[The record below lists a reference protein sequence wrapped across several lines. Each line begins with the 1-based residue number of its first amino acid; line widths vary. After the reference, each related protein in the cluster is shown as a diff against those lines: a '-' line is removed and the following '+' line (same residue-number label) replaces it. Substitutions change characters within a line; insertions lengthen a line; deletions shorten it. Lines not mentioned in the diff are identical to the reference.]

1 MSSANPPDDDV
12 DDSKPIPLNDVDDR
26 EPLVSLLANIK
37 AAMPQLRQLW
47 RDCDD
52 HWGFEDPVY
61 RFYHQS
67 WKVYHLQ
74 GRTTAIVAALQAL
87 APDRDLNEWFMQIVR
102 DGTGKRFEG
111 DHNKRWLEVTRPI
124 LEAFFHAKYFLGM
137 AIRYGKLEKPP
148 RSLPS
153 GWAGLLYLYNL
164 RYDGSPEVLEAM
176 KRARAARRKFPPHPD
191 SIAGWPPV
199 TNEDFVRHLAAIG
212 YSGLANVEPHPH
224 PENPA
229 AVLLWGLTAK
239 TLEPRLVEGLPWI
252 LLAFSNLDMLWVG
265 QQAQLR
271 NLQNRLGFLVHLA
284 YEVARPDPRVAHRT
298 PILAALL
305 KSIEPSRLAREEA
318 LFEAPNEHECDRI
331 RALRGSEAA
340 HWNLFTLLKPEH
352 LRYTDIP
359 SLSALGR

>member
-1 MSSANPPDDDV
+1 MSSADPPE
-12 DDSKPIPLNDVDDR
+12 NDVAAGESVPMSDIDDR
-26 EPLVSLLANIK
+26 EPVVSLLANIK

-102 DGTGKRFEG
+102 DGTGKKFEG

-124 LEAFFHAKYFLGM
+124 LEAFFHAKYFLEM

-148 RSLPS
+148 KSLPS
-153 GWAGLLYLYNL
+153 GWSGLLYLYNL
-164 RYDGSPEVLEAM
+164 RYDVSPEKEEAM
-176 KRARAARRKFPPHPD
+176 RRARAARKFPPHPD
-191 SIAGWPPV
+191 SIAGWRPV
-199 TNEDFVRHLAAIG
+199 TNEAFVRHLLALG
-212 YSGLANVEPHPH
+212 YPPFSNVDPHPR

-229 AVLLWGLTAK
+229 AVLLWALTAD

-265 QQAQLR
+265 HQAQLR

-284 YEVARPDPRVAHRT
+284 HEVARIDPRVPHRT
-298 PILAALL
+298 PVLAALL
-305 KSIEPSRLAREEA
+305 KNIEPSRLAREEA
-318 LFEAPNEHECDRI
+318 LFETPNERECDRI
-331 RALRGSEAA
+331 RALRGPEAA
-340 HWNLFTLLKPEH
+340 HWNLITLLKPEH